1 MNDGQSGYV
10 DMMNRFHYA
19 VRMLLILGIL
29 AVVIAGFTG
38 TEPVNN
44 PFSNIPTIVAGVSM
58 ILLAIILS
66 IMGKREQ
73 LDEYDQSFSSNRVSS
88 FDNACTQ

>member
-1 MNDGQSGYV
+1 
-10 DMMNRFHYA
+10 MNRFHYS
-19 VRMLLILGIL
+19 VRILLVLGIL

-44 PFSNIPTIVAGVSM
+44 PFSNIPTIVTGVLM
-58 ILLAIILS
+58 ILLAIALS

-73 LDEYDQSFSSNRVSS
+73 LEEYDQSFSSNRVSS
-88 FDNACTQ
+88 FDDTDT

>member
-1 MNDGQSGYV
+1 
-10 DMMNRFHYA
+10 MNRFHYT
-19 VRMLLILGIL
+19 VRMLLVLGIL

-44 PFSNIPTIVAGVSM
+44 PFSNIPTIVVGALM

-73 LDEYDQSFSSNRVSS
+73 LE
-88 FDNACTQ
+88 